1 MYGKPWG
8 TDGWHRQP
16 LRNGWENALAKCVG
30 SKPATP
36 VRFRPAA
43 SCVRRALLA
52 SVALAF
58 VTGASLASLQVP
70 AAAAMPGFSPY
81 LNPDLYYDPYDRPN
95 PILRPRPIVRPQPEL
110 KSGLKPNPR
119 QDLKPEPAKDFGV
132 MPKGPLQI
140 VVSIADQHVTLYSN
154 GVRVAQ
160 GPVSTGVQGRPTPT
174 GVFSIIQKDRFHHS
188 NLYSN
193 APMPFMERI
202 TWSGVALHEGPLPG
216 YPASHGCIRMTHD
229 FAARLWQ
236 VARLGVRVIVA
247 RTDVLPVDLAHPR
260 LFQPKPKPPE
270 PPVAGND
277 PDKHALSSAPI
288 NFAQATTSSPD
299 TASDQTAGKPMVAPD
314 PAAAA
319 PAVDALRGQVEMGRP
334 AATAR
339 VPAPVAAAAGEPV
352 GAATK
357 PALADP
363 SKPAPDAVDP
373 VKATPMPTPLRAR
386 TADQP
391 VRHTGTVA
399 VFISR
404 KEKKLFVRQGMEPL
418 FDMPVEIEHPEQP
431 FGTHVFTAL
440 GFADNGARMRWN
452 LMSMAAEPRQL
463 ISAKIGP
470 KVPPGSRAPEAYLPQ
485 TAAQVLDRI
494 HIPQEASD
502 RIGEIL
508 SPGASLVISD
518 QGLGQETGEGTDF
531 IVLTR

>member
-1 MYGKPWG
+1 
-8 TDGWHRQP
+8 
-16 LRNGWENALAKCVG
+16 
-30 SKPATP
+30 
-36 VRFRPAA
+36 
-43 SCVRRALLA
+43 VRRALPA
-52 SVALAF
+52 SVALGFMA
-58 VTGASLASLQVP
+58 GASLTSLQVP

-81 LNPDLYYDPYDRPN
+81 LSPEPYFDPYDRPN
-95 PILRPRPIVRPQPEL
+95 PIVRPRPIFRPESEP
-110 KSGLKPNPR
+110 KSGLKPN
-119 QDLKPEPAKDFGV
+119 LKPEPAKDSGV
-132 MPKGPLQI
+132 MPKGTLQI

-160 GPVSTGVQGRPTPT
+160 GPVSTGVPGRPTPT

-216 YPASHGCIRMTHD
+216 YPASHGCIRLTHD
-229 FAARLWQ
+229 FALRLWQ

-247 RTDVLPVDLAHPR
+247 RADVLPIDFAHPR

-270 PPVAGND
+270 PPVADDD
-277 PDKHALSSAPI
+277 PDKHAPSSAPI
-288 NFAQATTSSPD
+288 NFAQAKSSSPD
-299 TASDQTAGKPMVAPD
+299 AASDQAAVKPIVAPD
-314 PAAAA
+314 PNAAA
-319 PAVDALRGQVEMGRP
+319 PVAGSVEMGRP
-334 AATAR
+334 AATGTAAR
-339 VPAPVAAAAGEPV
+339 IPAPAGEPV
-352 GAATK
+352 GVATK

-373 VKATPMPTPLRAR
+373 VKATPLPTPLKAR

-404 KEKKLFVRQGMEPL
+404 KEKKLFVRQGMERL

-440 GFADNGARMRWN
+440 GFADSGARMRWN
-452 LMSMAAEPRQL
+452 LMSIAAEPPRQP

-470 KVPPGSRAPEAYLPQ
+470 KVPPAARAPEVYRPQ
-485 TAAQVLDRI
+485 TAALVLDRI

-518 QGLGQETGEGTDF
+518 QGLGEETGEGTDF